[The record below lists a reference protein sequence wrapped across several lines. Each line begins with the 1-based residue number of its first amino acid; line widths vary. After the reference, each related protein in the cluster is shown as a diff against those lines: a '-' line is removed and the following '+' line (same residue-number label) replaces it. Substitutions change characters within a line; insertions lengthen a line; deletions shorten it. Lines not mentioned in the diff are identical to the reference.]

1 MTHSRAW
8 MAERI
13 IELED
18 EITSLHRRVIA
29 LQVSFARTLPP
40 DILTP
45 EVAAMLERIKPY
57 LEGEH

>member
-1 MTHSRAW
+1 

-18 EITSLHRRVIA
+18 EANAAHDLVTRLQRRVVA
-29 LQVSFARTLPP
+29 LQVAFARTLPP
-40 DILTP
+40 DTLTP
-45 EVAAMLERIKPY
+45 EYVAMLERIKPY